1 MKQAILSIVVPI
13 ALFLA
18 MVGTFGPLAMA
29 GQQEATFVVA

>member
-1 MKQAILSIVVPI
+1 MKQVILSIVVPI

-18 MVGTFGPLAMA
+18 MVGGLGSLAVA